1 MIEKSKYHG
10 DVMKNHF
17 NKEHM
22 MTKENNEDFQNATK
36 FWICYDTFI
45 DGDVKVRDRF
55 HIIGKCRG
63 SAQRNRSITVKLDHK
78 TPVVFHNLKIM
89 IHILLCKN

>member
-36 FWICYDTFI
+36 F
-45 DGDVKVRDRF
+45 
-55 HIIGKCRG
+55 
-63 SAQRNRSITVKLDHK
+63 
-78 TPVVFHNLKIM
+78 
-89 IHILLCKN
+89 